1 MRRTNKLLRSLK
13 GWEFDIKA
21 LRASESM
28 KEGRFSIPSKM
39 PRANSTNHPNN
50 PTILKEDEWCHYGGL
65 PSPKAYM
72 D

>member
-1 MRRTNKLLRSLK
+1 MNNKGYK
-13 GWEFDIKA
+13 KTTKE
-21 LRASESM
+21 E
-28 KEGRFSIPSKM
+28 EGRFSSPQDEGL
-39 PRANSTNHPNN
+39 PRANSTNHPNK